1 MALRE
6 IGAKLTLDGE
16 AEWNKQMKAADR
28 ELANLKSELAATSAE
43 FTGQANTV
51 EALRARQQL
60 QTQQADQQREKV
72 RALAA
77 AVADATEKYGE
88 NSTQVDKLT
97 QKHNYARAAL
107 ANMEQNL
114 EETTGY
120 LDEAEA
126 AADGCATSIDQYGKK
141 VKAAAAPTEKTA
153 DKVEDLADAEQD
165 AKGGAGGLIAGLQ
178 KLVPQLNLA
187 KTAAN
192 LTAAGLV
199 AGIGKGFKQAFDWA
213 MNLVESTAELRQEL
227 TQLEVS
233 VGAAGA
239 AMDADMTDAMRTV
252 YEASGDMNTS
262 IKTVSD
268 LLQAGYSGSGMVQIL
283 EELRGAVIAFPDT
296 LKIDSLAEGL
306 QKTLS
311 TGTADGQFKDMLERL
326 GVDVDDF
333 AAALADCSTAAERQ
347 QAVLAALA
355 GTELPNLTAEYDAA
369 SESSSA
375 LADAQFDLEMANARL
390 AESFEPAAAVV
401 AEMKADFATAMA
413 DFMEMKAL
421 GATGDVANTLLR
433 TVNRGGGDMDMQ
445 TLLDTLS
452 TAGLRFD
459 DVNRAAKDAG
469 KSVADFIND
478 EHSKQVQDAADKA
491 EALAAA
497 QEAEAQA
504 AAEAAAAHQA
514 NLDALS
520 ATNDTVQDAVGQLAE
535 LQAEYD
541 GIRAGIDNVASGFT
555 DLSTATENYKTSADD
570 MIDSLQSQI
579 DYMSSYTSNLQAA
592 KDMGL
597 SDALIEE
604 LSDGSAQ
611 SAAYLEAIVADGGAS
626 IEELNAKFAEV
637 ETGKQAF
644 VDTVAEALPG
654 FTETIDAITT
664 TLNDAVDDWN
674 QNEAAQAAGADTI
687 AGLKTGLDKYDEIFA
702 LGAKMGGAFEAGY
715 KSALD
720 QHSPSRAMA
729 RDARDTVAGAA
740 NEFRRELPLMRDLG
754 GDLGESFL
762 AGYQSAQDRAGA
774 LLRADSPGAAAS
786 ALRAADS
793 AESEVVGLLRAYLPD
808 ISRVAERPVM
818 LDSGE
823 LVSATAGRMDEELGG
838 RYNFENRGLAQ

>member
-43 FTGQANTV
+43 FSGQANTV
-51 EALRARQQL
+51 EALRAKQQL

-72 RALAA
+72 KALAD
-77 AVADATEKYGE
+77 AVADATEKWGAD
-88 NSTQVDKLT
+88 SQQVDKLT
-97 QKHNYARAAL
+97 QKYNYARAAL
-107 ANMEQNL
+107 ANMEGNLQETSDYL
-114 EETTGY
+114 EE
-120 LDEAEA
+120 AET
-126 AADGCATSIDQYGKK
+126 AADGCAKSIDGYGKK

-165 AKGGAGGLIAGLQ
+165 ARGGAGQLIAGLQ

-192 LTAAGLV
+192 LTAAGI
-199 AGIGKGFKQAFDWA
+199 AGGVVKGFKQAFDWA
-213 MNLVESTAELRQEL
+213 MNLVESTAELRQQL
-227 TQLEVS
+227 TSLET
-233 VGAAGA
+233 AAGA
-239 AMDADMTDAMRTV
+239 AGLSLDAGMTDAMRTA
-252 YEASGDMNTS
+252 YEASGDMGTA

-268 LLQAGYSGSGMVQIL
+268 LLQAGYTGSGMADVL
-283 EELRGAVIAFPDT
+283 NELRGAVIAFPDT

-333 AAALADCSTAAERQ
+333 SASLADCSTAAERQ

-355 GTELPNLTAEYDAA
+355 GTELSNLTAEYDAA
-369 SESSSA
+369 SESSRA

-390 AESFEPAAAVV
+390 ADSFEPVAAKL
-401 AEMKADFATAMA
+401 AEAKASWANFAASTLDA
-413 DFMEMKAL
+413 KAL
-421 GATGDVANTLLR
+421 GGTIGQLLNVGFSSGKAAGAEKGLS
-433 TVNRGGGDMDMQ
+433 TEEILTTMQ
-445 TLLDTLS
+445 T
-452 TAGLRFD
+452 AGITFD
-459 DVNRAAKDAG
+459 ELAAKAMAAG
-469 KSVADFIND
+469 QSVGEFINALHAD
-478 EHSKQVQDAADKA
+478 QVA
-491 EALAAA
+491 EAAAASEDLAAQ

-514 NLDALS
+514 NLDALTE
-520 ATNDTVQDAVGQLAE
+520 TNDSVQEAVGQLAE
-535 LQAEYD
+535 LQATYE
-541 GIRAGIDNVASGFT
+541 GLRAGIDSVASGFS
-555 DLSTATENYKTSADD
+555 DLSTATDQYQTTAGS
-570 MIDSLQSQI
+570 MIDALQSQI
-579 DYMSSYTSNLQAA
+579 DYMADYEANLQAA

-597 SDALIEE
+597 SDALVEE

-644 VDTVAEALPG
+644 VDAVAEMLPG
-654 FTETIDAITT
+654 FTETLASITT

-674 QNEAAQAAGADTI
+674 QNEAAQAAGVNTI
-687 AGLKTGLDKYDEIFA
+687 EGLKSGLNKYSEIFA
-702 LGAKMGGAFEAGY
+702 LGQQMGQAFTAGY
-715 KSALD
+715 NSAMD
-720 QHSPSRAMA
+720 IHSPSGVMAQAM
-729 RDARDTVAGAA
+729 DYTLAGAL
-740 NEFRRELPLMRDLG
+740 NEGQRRKKEMAALG
-754 GDLGESFL
+754 GDLGGEL
-762 AGYQSAQDRAGA
+762 LRGYQK
-774 LLRADSPGAAAS
+774 
-786 ALRAADS
+786 AADS
-793 AESEVVGLLRAYLPD
+793 ASAILRAESGGAAQSAAAAAQSEVVGLLRAYLPE

-823 LVSATAGRMDEELGG
+823 LVSATSGRMDEALGG
-838 RYNFENRGLAQ
+838 RYINEDRGLAQ